1 MPEAVVADSYRR
13 RVAAHMAGTGVL
25 KPIAFIAYGDGGHNL
40 DNTPKPADSNA
51 VGLYHEVKRKPITAL
66 IQEDLYSA
74 TGKGI
79 VESADLANADA
90 LSEAALLDADG
101 NLVCWKTFAPKYL
114 ENGET
119 YGVNLK
125 MRF

>member
-1 MPEAVVADSYRR
+1 VSEAVVVDSHRQ
-13 RVAAHMAGTGVL
+13 RVAAHMANAGAL
-25 KPIAFIAYGDGGHNL
+25 KPIAFIAYGDGGHNP
-40 DNTPKPADSNA
+40 DNTAKPTASA
-51 VGLYHEVKRKPITAL
+51 ATSLYHEVKRKPVTAL

-74 TGKGI
+74 TGQG
-79 VESADLANADA
+79 VAESDDLPASV
-90 LSEAALLDADG
+90 LSEAGLLDADG
-101 NLVCWKTFAPKYL
+101 KLICWKTFAPKYL

>member
-13 RVAAHMAGTGVL
+13 RVAACMAGTGAL
-25 KPIAFIAYGDGGHNL
+25 KPIAFIAYGDGGHKP
-40 DNTPKPADSNA
+40 DNSAKSANSGATS
-51 VGLYHEVKRKPITAL
+51 LYHEVKRRPVTAL
-66 IQEDLYSA
+66 VQEDPYSA

-79 VESADLANADA
+79 VESDDLAAGV
-90 LSEAALLDADG
+90 LSEAALLDTDG